1 MHTYMSATNIGLPV
15 NPDAE
20 YRNLFLDVDY
30 QVENSEV
37 VVKSVRFHG
46 HDRTTPVVSEDARL
60 AIALQIYDSLVF
72 GY

>member
-1 MHTYMSATNIGLPV
+1 MSPMNIGLPV
-15 NPDAE
+15 NPDAD

-46 HDRTTPVVSEDARL
+46 HDRTVPVVSEDAL
-60 AIALQIYDSLVF
+60 QAIALLIYDSSVY